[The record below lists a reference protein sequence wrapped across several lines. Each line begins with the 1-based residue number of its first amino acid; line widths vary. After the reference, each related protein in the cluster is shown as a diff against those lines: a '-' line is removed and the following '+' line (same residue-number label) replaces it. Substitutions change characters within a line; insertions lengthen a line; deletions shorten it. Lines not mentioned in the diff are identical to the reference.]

1 MFVKIRLKKVLL
13 KKILKKIKS
22 KIVKEIVIGLLS
34 TTTNKFI

>member
-34 TTTNKFI
+34 TTTNKSI